1 VYPTAGDKRHSY
13 LSEILDWI
21 FVVGKGPVLLLSLP
35 PVMLHRTATTRR
47 TTGGGALLLSSSGGR
62 NSSTRPQQQHTTT
75 SSSKV
80 LLVVGLLIGIIG
92 LVSIYLSSHV
102 TGVAT
107 TTTHEDED
115 EDMPISIAPNLEE
128 EISPEERHRRL
139 TTSDFYTQF
148 PSLRPILSEYV
159 VVGLYF
165 AAAWCPMS
173 TTVTELL
180 HDTFAATMLMMM
192 TTTDTASSDQND
204 PEKSSPQKPFALVYI
219 SSDVSVVQFDGY
231 RKPWWHYIPYDQ
243 AEERRSIKQYLR
255 TCARKEMEGLNIT
268 APRDAEIPHLDILR
282 HGVLL
287 TRAGITDVRARG
299 STAIAYWLTAPPHDL
314 HVTMSQ

>member
-1 VYPTAGDKRHSY
+1 
-13 LSEILDWI
+13 
-21 FVVGKGPVLLLSLP
+21 
-35 PVMLHRTATTRR
+35 MLHRTATTRR
-47 TTGGGALLLSSSGGR
+47 TTGGGALLLSSSGSR
-62 NSSTRPQQQHTTT
+62 NSSSTRPQQQHT
-75 SSSKV
+75 SNSSKL
-80 LLVVGLLIGIIG
+80 LLVVGLLLGIIG

-115 EDMPISIAPNLEE
+115 MPISIATLLEEE
-128 EISPEERHRRL
+128 EISPEERHRKL
-139 TTSDFYTQF
+139 TSSDFYTQF

-180 HDTFAATMLMMM
+180 HDTFAATMA
-192 TTTDTASSDQND
+192 TTIDTTISSGQND

-287 TRAGITDVRARG
+287 TRAGIADVRARG

>member
-1 VYPTAGDKRHSY
+1 LFLESHHLFPA
-13 LSEILDWI
+13 
-21 FVVGKGPVLLLSLP
+21 
-35 PVMLHRTATTRR
+35 MLHRTATTRR
-47 TTGGGALLLSSSGGR
+47 TTGGGALLQSSSGGSR
-62 NSSTRPQQQHTTT
+62 NSSTRPQQQQHTTT
-75 SSSKV
+75 SNSKV

-102 TGVAT
+102 AGDAT
-107 TTTHEDED
+107 TTTHEDEDEDED

-128 EISPEERHRRL
+128 EISPEERHRKL
-139 TTSDFYTQF
+139 TSSDFYTQF
-148 PSLRPILSEYV
+148 PSLRPILSDYV

-173 TTVTELL
+173 TTVTELI
-180 HDTFAATMLMMM
+180 HDTFAATMTMM
-192 TTTDTASSDQND
+192 TTTDTTIDTTTTSSDQND
-204 PEKSSPQKPFALVYI
+204 PQKSSPQKPFALVYI